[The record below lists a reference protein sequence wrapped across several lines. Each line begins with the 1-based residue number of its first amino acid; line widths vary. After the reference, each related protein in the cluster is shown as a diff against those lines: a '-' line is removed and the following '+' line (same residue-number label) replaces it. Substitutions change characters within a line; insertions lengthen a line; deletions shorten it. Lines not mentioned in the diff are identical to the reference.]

1 MHTLDKEVVLMG
13 GRVDCKEDLCVRTGE
28 PDYWKSQ
35 ESAVARPSLGLGLG
49 EWSRLEEGHPLGHT
63 ALCRANSLVFCLFV
77 CLFSLLR
84 IVRF

>member
-1 MHTLDKEVVLMG
+1 M
-13 GRVDCKEDLCVRTGE
+13 RTGE

-77 CLFSLLR
+77 CVFSLLR

>member
-1 MHTLDKEVVLMG
+1 M
-13 GRVDCKEDLCVRTGE
+13 
-28 PDYWKSQ
+28 
-35 ESAVARPSLGLGLG
+35 ARPSLGLGLG